1 MNRVV
6 PVVLL
11 AVALGGCA
19 RVEPGTPPPSSAPA
33 TTTSASDA
41 RDNDP
46 AIQSAAQALEPV
58 LKSKFHGTYSGLVA
72 GGIDGGIVVY
82 RVPDEALDK
91 AAREV
96 APDVRLKFVD
106 SVYPLSKME
115 SVVER
120 LDADA
125 EYWKTQGVRLTTWGP
140 TPDGSGVNV
149 TTVAGETDR
158 AKLVERYGD
167 IIRVTRADYP
177 VPVPKS
183 IPPTPTR

>member
-11 AVALGGCA
+11 VVALGGCA
-19 RVEPGTPPPSSAPA
+19 RAEPGTPPPAPPA
-33 TTTSASDA
+33 TTTSAPVQQGD
-41 RDNDP
+41 DP
-46 AIQSAAQALEPV
+46 AVQSAAQALEPM
-58 LKSKFHGTYSGLVA
+58 LQSKFKGTYSGLVA
-72 GGIDGGIVVY
+72 DGVDGAIVVY

-91 AAREV
+91 AAREA

-120 LDADA
+120 LNADAD
-125 EYWKTQGVRLTTWGP
+125 YWKSQGVQLTTWAP
-140 TPDGSGVNV
+140 AVDGSGVNV
-149 TTVAGETDR
+149 TTVAGESDR
-158 AKLVERYGD
+158 PKLVERYGD
-167 IIRVTRADYP
+167 IIRVTQADYP

-183 IPPTPTR
+183 IPSTPTR

>member
-11 AVALGGCA
+11 AVVLGGCA
-19 RVEPGTPPPSSAPA
+19 RVEPGNPPSAPPA
-33 TTTSASDA
+33 TTTSAGGQT
-41 RDNDP
+41 NDP
-46 AIQSAAQALEPV
+46 ALQSAAQALEPM
-58 LKSKFHGTYSGLVA
+58 LKSKFHGTYSGLEVN
-72 GGIDGGIVVY
+72 GPDGVIVVY
-82 RVPDEALDK
+82 RVPDEALDR
-91 AAREV
+91 AVHEA
-96 APDVRLKFVD
+96 APDVRVRFKQ

-125 EYWKTQGVRLTTWGP
+125 DYWKSQGVQLTTWGP
-140 TPDGSGVNV
+140 APDGSGVNV
-149 TTVAGETDR
+149 TTVAGEVDR
-158 AKLVERYGD
+158 PKLVERYGD

-183 IPPTPTR
+183 IPATPTR